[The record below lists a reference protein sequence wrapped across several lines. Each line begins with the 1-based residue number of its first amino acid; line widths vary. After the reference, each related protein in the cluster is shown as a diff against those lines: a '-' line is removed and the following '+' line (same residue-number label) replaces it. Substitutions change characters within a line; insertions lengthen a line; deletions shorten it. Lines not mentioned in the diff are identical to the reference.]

1 MSVET
6 NVPVLSDEATSFMR
20 EYPQDVEISAI
31 GKIRFIITGMEFP
44 ASADRETLERYLNGR
59 AMKRA
64 RIQKANGE
72 YDFDALLPNIVPHKK
87 RNPAAFLFCQLTSK
101 TLPRDAAVV
110 VRHVEGRRY
119 RAAVER
125 LEYLAQERNRAQARK
140 AEKAAKA
147 AEAGRKRRAKTH
159 VRDSADDQDV
169 ALAGDVDGEKDKMTD
184 GSEHNSDVEMQSSAR
199 EEIDSGDDD
208 GEEAEG
214 NEIDMN
220 GHKATDADAGEA
232 DSEDTENLGRNR
244 NGHTKTKGR
253 RNKNRR
259 DNEQKHSMNGHG
271 PGPSRVVP
279 KNDSALETRTSAR
292 NSDQDVVRRR
302 PGRNGKSNLDQ
313 STSART
319 RSLALKASLPA
330 IIPAGEG
337 VEGTSA
343 LNHVVVDAR
352 PQSKKSEGIEK
363 VRAKLRA
370 KAAARK
376 LNQNVV
382 FDVPG
387 VPAES
392 NLSDMMNGERGDVT
406 LSKSGKR
413 ARESCRVPKKSR
425 PVRKQHARGPE

>member
-1 MSVET
+1 VET
-6 NVPVLSDEATSFMR
+6 DVPVLSDEATTFMR
-20 EYPQDVEISAI
+20 EYPQDVEISAT
-31 GKIRFIITGMEFP
+31 GKIRFTITGMEFP

-72 YDFDALLPNIVPHKK
+72 YEFDALLPNIVPHKK

-110 VRHVEGRRY
+110 DRHIKGRRY
-119 RAAVER
+119 RTAVER

-184 GSEHNSDVEMQSSAR
+184 GSECNSDVEMHSNAR
-199 EEIDSGDDD
+199 EDIDSGDDD
-208 GEEAEG
+208 EAEG
-214 NEIDMN
+214 NEIHMN

-232 DSEDTENLGRNR
+232 DSEDTANLSRNR
-244 NGHTKTKGR
+244 NGRTKTKGR
-253 RNKNRR
+253 RSKNRR

-271 PGPSRVVP
+271 PGPSRVML
-279 KNDSALETRTSAR
+279 KNDSALETRSSAR

-302 PGRNGKSNLDQ
+302 PSRNGKSNIDQ

-319 RSLALKASLPA
+319 RSLVLKASLPA
-330 IIPAGEG
+330 TIPAGEG
-337 VEGTSA
+337 VESTSA
-343 LNHVVVDAR
+343 LNHAVVDAR

-376 LNQNVV
+376 LKQNVV

-387 VPAES
+387 APAE
-392 NLSDMMNGERGDVT
+392 NDLSDMINGERGDVT